1 MIKYPYDSPRGPHHT
16 FARNVKYSGGL
27 QNFTEVPIRPNPIS
41 LAHCKM
47 LPAIPI
53 QDIGSKG
60 FFPNRSV
67 VNLLLLLNNVGLNI
81 NRSHQFVNS
90 LHPILKAKDDFSIWH
105 TLSFIFDIK

>member
-60 FFPNRSV
+60 FSPNRSI
-67 VNLLLLLNNVGLNI
+67 VNVYKCCLEYKKKSLDYKQPSSDLK
-81 NRSHQFVNS
+81 SHRY
-90 LHPILKAKDDFSIWH
+90 L
-105 TLSFIFDIK
+105 IFPYSY